1 MKYGLRIALVLLTM
15 SATGW
20 LLADNSHSGRTS
32 LPQLTHQAW
41 QNECSS
47 CHMAYQPGLL
57 PARSWRAIM
66 SGLDKHFGEN
76 ASLDAKTSADILA
89 FLEANAADRSAYSR
103 SQKINAAIPAN
114 RTPLRITKTAYFQR
128 KHDELN
134 ASVWRRKGVGSPAN
148 CTACHTTAQ
157 QGDYSERNV
166 KIPR

>member
-20 LLADNSHSGRTS
+20 LLADNSHSGRTG
-32 LPQLTHQAW
+32 LPQLAHKAW

-89 FLEANAADRSAYSR
+89 FLEANAADRSAWRR
-103 SQKINAAIPAN
+103 SKQINAAIPAN
-114 RTPLRITKTAYFQR
+114 QTPLRITETAYFQR